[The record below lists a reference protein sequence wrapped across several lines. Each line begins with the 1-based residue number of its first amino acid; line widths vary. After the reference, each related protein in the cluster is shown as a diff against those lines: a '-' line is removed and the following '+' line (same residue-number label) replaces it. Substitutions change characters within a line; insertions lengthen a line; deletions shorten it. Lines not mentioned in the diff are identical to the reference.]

1 MIISTTTWRT
11 CPASKKKKKKKRE
24 HVPKFDAALI

>member
-11 CPASKKKKKKKRE
+11 CPASKKKKKKRE

>member
-11 CPASKKKKKKKRE
+11 CPASKKKKKRE